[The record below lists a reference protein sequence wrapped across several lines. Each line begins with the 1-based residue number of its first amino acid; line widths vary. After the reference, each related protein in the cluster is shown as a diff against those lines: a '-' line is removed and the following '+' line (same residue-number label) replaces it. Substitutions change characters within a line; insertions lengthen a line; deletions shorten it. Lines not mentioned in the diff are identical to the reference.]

1 MYLICLHL
9 FDNNE
14 FIDIPYFWN
23 YTYVPIIRFAGE
35 KKHLLTTYLRQPEV
49 EKLNILTMNN
59 KDLKKGNQSQDTHIK
74 FPNQLI
80 LIEQHFE
87 PVQMFV
93 GLFCPLFNL

>member
-49 EKLNILTMNN
+49 EKLNILTINN
-59 KDLKKGNQSQDTHIK
+59 KETKKGKSVTGHTYKISQSI
-74 FPNQLI
+74 N
-80 LIEQHFE
+80 
-87 PVQMFV
+87 
-93 GLFCPLFNL
+93 FNRATFWAGTDVCRALLSAL

>member
-1 MYLICLHL
+1 M
-9 FDNNE
+9 
-14 FIDIPYFWN
+14 
-23 YTYVPIIRFAGE
+23 
-35 KKHLLTTYLRQPEV
+35 
-49 EKLNILTMNN
+49 EKLNILTINN